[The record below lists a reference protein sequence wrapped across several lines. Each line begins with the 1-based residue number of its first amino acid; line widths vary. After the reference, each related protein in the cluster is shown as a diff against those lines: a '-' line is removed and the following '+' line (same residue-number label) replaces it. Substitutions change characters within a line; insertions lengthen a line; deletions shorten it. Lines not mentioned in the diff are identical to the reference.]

1 MCVAAAVWPE
11 GGGGGGDDG
20 DEAEAHTTLG
30 QVHHQ
35 EADQK
40 VLFQSLI
47 KYLNHYTVL
56 YYI

>member
-11 GGGGGGDDG
+11 GGGGGGDEG

-40 VLFQSLI
+40 VLF
-47 KYLNHYTVL
+47 
-56 YYI
+56 